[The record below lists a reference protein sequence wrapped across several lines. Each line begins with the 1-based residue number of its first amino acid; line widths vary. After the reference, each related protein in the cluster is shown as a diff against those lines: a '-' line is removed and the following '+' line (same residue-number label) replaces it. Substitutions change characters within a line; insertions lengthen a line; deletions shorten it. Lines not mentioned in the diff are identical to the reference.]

1 MAIPGAITGRLAYI
15 YASTDTT
22 KTATTAQAKM
32 LQLTDYTLTVDRK
45 VIDVTNHDS
54 SGYDES
60 LSGTMKLTW
69 DAKVVYFSTGA
80 GQQALRSAVLGT
92 NPNAYPISLLQT
104 TKTSAHKYTGVTR
117 LTGFTATHDTNN
129 AVLGT
134 LKGEFSGKVTWVP

>member
-22 KTATTAQAKM
+22 QTGTSQQTKI
-32 LQLTDYTLTVDRK
+32 LQLQDYTLTVDRK

-60 LSGTMKLTW
+60 LSGTVKLTW

-80 GQQALRSAVLGT
+80 GQKALRSALLGT
-92 NPNAYPISLLQT
+92 NPTAYPISLLQT
-104 TKTSAHKYTGVTR
+104 SKTSAHKYTGVTR
-117 LTGFTATHDTNN
+117 LTGFTVSHPTEN

-134 LKGEFSGKVTWVP
+134 LKGEFSGKVTWTP